1 MEEFKS
7 VADMVEYFVV
17 ERNKQMNGAILGEI
31 IEIAKENEIL
41 TKICLNEKEII
52 KALREYMEKQNPKTN
67 YDRIK
72 SMSVEEMAESI
83 AALTGDLIVRDMM
96 KGFVKNETAIEA
108 YKQWL
113 LQEVSEDDT
122 KRKES

>member
-1 MEEFKS
+1 M
-7 VADMVEYFVV
+7 
-17 ERNKQMNGAILGEI
+17 
-31 IEIAKENEIL
+31 
-41 TKICLNEKEII
+41 
-52 KALREYMEKQNPKTN
+52 TN
-67 YDRIK
+67 YDQIK
-72 SMSVEEMAESI
+72 SMSVEEMVESI

-113 LQEVSEDDT
+113 LQEVDEDDT